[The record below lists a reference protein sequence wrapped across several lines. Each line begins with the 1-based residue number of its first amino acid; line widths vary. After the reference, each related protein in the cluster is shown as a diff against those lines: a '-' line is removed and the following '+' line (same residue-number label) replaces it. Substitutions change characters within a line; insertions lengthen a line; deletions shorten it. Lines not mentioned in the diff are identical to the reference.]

1 MVAFRPPAPLPR
13 HEIMGMVRLDPPGT
27 QRATGI
33 AAAGSALFLVGTAAD
48 RSVVYGAESG
58 IAATLLQHTDLGS
71 ENVLAAWWTAA
82 LLMGV
87 AAASVL
93 CWARCRTRADGR
105 RMVALAWLGVAA
117 ACVLLSLDELG
128 AVHERLRLGPP
139 GSTPSMLQD
148 ANLLTLAL
156 AAAVGPVLAFV
167 LALIR
172 TRHRVSAALV
182 VAALGLFG
190 VAVLADH
197 EEAPVLPFL
206 APDETGRPLVAL
218 LVEEGAELGG
228 VLLLLAAA
236 LYFLADAAPQRRM
249 VGGDEDV
256 PLELSFRSLRI
267 AGLAAPFIAG
277 AGMIAMLLLQEGVL
291 EHRRYDDPII
301 WFPSMLALG
310 AAAGVVFAARRM
322 VAGWR
327 LLPVAGVAALV
338 AVDVG
343 AAELVSNQL
352 WPGSP
357 RRSLVI
363 ALFVGTAAVG
373 ALGLAWTAFPDPAVR
388 LGLALWGVGVA
399 AGWAAAGTLRVV
411 VLFAAH
417 AALIPALAYAVAPR
431 QRAPDPGAAT

>member
-1 MVAFRPPAPLPR
+1 M
-13 HEIMGMVRLDPPGT
+13 MGVVRLVPPRT

-33 AAAGSALFLVGTAAD
+33 AAGGSALFLAGTAAD
-48 RSVVYGAESG
+48 RSIVYGSEAG
-58 IAATLLQHTDLGS
+58 IGARLLQHTDLGS

-87 AAASVL
+87 AAAAVL
-93 CWARCRTRADGR
+93 CWASCRKRTGGR
-105 RMVALAWLGVAA
+105 RMVTLGWLGVAA

-197 EEAPVLPFL
+197 EEAPLLPFL

-236 LYFLADAAPQRRM
+236 LYFLADAARQRRM

-256 PLELSFRSLRI
+256 PLDLSFRSFRI
-267 AGLAAPFIAG
+267 AGLAAPFVAG
-277 AGMIAMLLLQEGVL
+277 AGMIAMLFLQEGVL

-301 WFPSMLALG
+301 WFPSMLAIG
-310 AAAGVVFAARRM
+310 SAAGAVFAARRT

-327 LLPVAGVAALV
+327 LLPLAGVAAVV

-343 AAELVSNQL
+343 AAELVSSQL

-357 RRSLVI
+357 RRSLMI
-363 ALFVGTAAVG
+363 ALFIGAAAVG
-373 ALGLAWTAFPDPAVR
+373 ALALAWTAYPDPVVR
-388 LGLALWGVGVA
+388 LGVAIWAVGVA
-399 AGWAAAGTLRVV
+399 AGWAGAGTPRLA

-431 QRAPDPGAAT
+431 HRAPDPGAAM